1 MKKIMIVAGL
11 FIIVLLFYFVIKD
24 FQYTPQTEMNQTEEK
39 NKKEES
45 KNEQEDVVNDEY
57 SEYGTEKVQEQI
69 EYMTLDE
76 KIGQLFITGIS
87 GTELTDK
94 ERDKFERHSLGG
106 VIFFGDNFEDPKQ
119 TVKLINDFKK
129 LETINQIPLFLSVDQ
144 EGGSVTRL
152 PGLDSLMSAEE
163 IGDTKDPVQAFQ
175 SGQLIGKH
183 MQQFGLQLD
192 FAPVLDIHS
201 NPENTVI
208 GDRAFSDKEEMV
220 SEMGIKMME
229 GLQGQEVISAVK
241 HFPGHGD
248 VGADSHQELP
258 MIEKTYDE
266 LKEEELIP
274 FKQAIDKGADMVLV
288 GHLLVEKIDDKYPAS
303 LSKDVINILR
313 DDWDYDGVVVTDDL
327 TMGAITQSY
336 SVGDAALQAFKAGND
351 ILLVAHEEENI
362 DEAIERIRTAVS
374 NGEIKESDIDESV
387 ERILTLKEKY
397 ELDRETV
404 EDVPIDEMNKEIQDV
419 LEDE

>member
-11 FIIVLLFYFVIKD
+11 FIIVLLLYFVIKD
-24 FQYTPQTEMNQTEEK
+24 FQYTPQTEMNQTEEQ
-39 NKKEES
+39 NS
-45 KNEQEDVVNDEY
+45 EQEDVINDDY
-57 SEYGTEKVQEQI
+57 SEYGTDKVQDQI

-94 ERDKFERHSLGG
+94 ERDKFERNSLGG
-106 VIFFGDNFEDPKQ
+106 VIFFGDNFDDPKQ
-119 TVKLINDFKK
+119 AVKLINDFKK

-152 PGLDSLMSAEE
+152 PGLDSLMAAEE
-163 IGDTKDPVQAFQ
+163 IGDTKDPVKAFQ

-192 FAPVLDIHS
+192 FAPVLDIS
-201 NPENTVI
+201 NNPDNTVI
-208 GDRAFSDKEEMV
+208 GDRAFSDKEEIV
-220 SEMGIKMME
+220 SEMGLKMME
-229 GLQGQEVISAVK
+229 GLQGQGVISAVK

-248 VGADSHQELP
+248 VEADSHQELP
-258 MIEKTYDE
+258 MIEKTYEE

-288 GHLLVEKIDDKYPAS
+288 GHLLVEKVDDQYPAS
-303 LSKDVINILR
+303 LSKDVIDILR
-313 DDWDYDGVVVTDDL
+313 DDWEYDGVVVTDDL

-336 SVGDAALQAFKAGND
+336 SVGEAALQAFKAGND

-362 DEAIERIRTAVS
+362 DEAVERIKTAVS

-387 ERILTLKEKY
+387 ERILTLKQKY
-397 ELDRETV
+397 ELDREMV
-404 EDVPIDEMNKEIQDV
+404 DDVPIDEMNKEIQDV